1 MSLTKNKQTVIGF
14 LLTLMAGLAVAGT
27 TGTEF
32 SAMYT
37 LVIGWANGF
46 LGKTMAIAAFLFG
59 AGYGVAKQTIVPA
72 ALGIVFALVMAVGP
86 GIIDG
91 IVTATI

>member
-1 MSLTKNKQTVIGF
+1 MFLTKKQAGVGA
-14 LLTLMAGLAVAGT
+14 LLTLIAGLAMAGT
-27 TGTEF
+27 TGAEF
-32 SAMYT
+32 QAMYT

-46 LGKTMAIAAFLFG
+46 LGKTMAIAAFVFG

-91 IVTATI
+91 IVTAVI

>member
-1 MSLTKNKQTVIGF
+1 MAHEVAAKDYV
-14 LLTLMAGLAVAGT
+14 LLVAD
-27 TGTEF
+27 
-32 SAMYT
+32 M
-37 LVIGWANGF
+37 
-46 LGKTMAIAAFLFG
+46 FG

-91 IVTATI
+91 IVTAVI